1 MSEPTKAER
10 LAVAALT
17 RIKEMTWDEMENGD
31 ARDVAEEALVQIDL
45 ARMNAARAE
54 GDSARG

>member
-10 LAVAALT
+10 LAVDALT